1 MESVIC
7 DSGLVAMVVGTLNIR
22 LVLRGARS
30 LKDKRRVI
38 KGLKD
43 RLRHKFN
50 VSIAEV
56 DHQDEWQRA
65 TLGVAMTG
73 TDGRYVNSVLS
84 KLVGHL
90 RGVRG
95 AELVDYELEM
105 FS

>member
-1 MESVIC
+1 MVI
-7 DSGLVAMVVGTLNIR
+7 GTLHIR
-22 LVLRGARS
+22 LVLRGAHS
-30 LKDKRRVI
+30 LKDKRRVV

-43 RLRHKFN
+43 RLRNKFN

-65 TLGVAMTG
+65 TLGVAMAG

-84 KLVGHL
+84 KLVDHL
-90 RGVRG
+90 RNARG

-105 FS
+105 F

>member
-1 MESVIC
+1 
-7 DSGLVAMVVGTLNIR
+7 MVVGTLNIR
-22 LVLRGARS
+22 LVLRGAHS

-43 RLRHKFN
+43 RLRNKFN

-56 DHQDEWQRA
+56 DHQDQWQRA
-65 TLGVAMTG
+65 TLGVAMAG

-84 KLVGHL
+84 KLVDHL
-90 RGVRG
+90 RAVRG

-105 FS
+105 F

>member
-1 MESVIC
+1 MTI
-7 DSGLVAMVVGTLNIR
+7 GTLRIR

-56 DHQDEWQRA
+56 EHQDVWQQA
-65 TLGVAMTG
+65 TLGVAMVG
-73 TDGRYVNSVLS
+73 TDGAYVNSVLS
-84 KLVGHL
+84 KVIDH
-90 RGVRG
+90 VRPTAG

-105 FS
+105 F